1 MWITCYEKHS
11 FTRTGIRT
19 IVRRVRRNRLV
30 RAGLDVPAQT
40 PLGGNILHVADGQPY
55 PAGLYAGGKRL
66 VRGAPAH
73 PCQDKAAAEDTRV
86 PGAEFVV
93 HESPIVADSHQK
105 SLSRS
110 RALELLP

>member
-1 MWITCYEKHS
+1 MKSIALPEQVFEQSHGVS
-11 FTRTGIRT
+11 GETG
-19 IVRRVRRNRLV
+19 LV

-40 PLGGNILHVADGQPY
+40 ALGGNILHVADGQPH

-73 PCQDKAAAEDTRV
+73 PCQDKAAAEDPRV
-86 PGAEFVV
+86 PGAKFVV